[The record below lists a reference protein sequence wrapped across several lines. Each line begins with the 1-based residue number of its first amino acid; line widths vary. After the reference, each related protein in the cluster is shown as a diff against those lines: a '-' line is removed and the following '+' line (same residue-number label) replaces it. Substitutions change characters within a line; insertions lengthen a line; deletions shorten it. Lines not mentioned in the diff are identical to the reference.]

1 MSQSKDEWIQATGGL
16 FASFDERQVR
26 LQVRELADKLKAG
39 ALTEDERTE
48 FLRLVESLPDT
59 EE

>member
-1 MSQSKDEWIQATGGL
+1 MTQSKDEWIQATGGL

-26 LQVRELADKLKAG
+26 LRVRELADKLKAG